1 VPAKQSVAQVPP
13 TADALPS
20 PQAAQSAPSAEDSP
34 AGQSVHADPAV
45 DVLPAGHFVHA
56 PPAPSDVSFAEQFT
70 QFLMAVSVPFTVPA
84 GQFVSH
90 VPPAI
95 DALPSPQAAHAPPAP
110 SEVSPIAQSVHAPP
124 AVDVL
129 PAGHFV
135 HAPPAPSDVSFVEQ
149 SAHAV
154 PAAVFDLPTG
164 HLVHIIDFTV
174 ACSDPIGHLVHSVA
188 SVVVEN
194 SCTGQSVQVP
204 ALSYCPTS
212 HAFKFLLINIINKY
226 ARFVFIFN
234 KMNFIYLLTY

>member
-1 VPAKQSVAQVPP
+1 MPTGQFVSHVPP
-13 TADALPS
+13 AIDTLPS
-20 PQAAQSAPSAEDSP
+20 SQAA
-34 AGQSVHADPAV
+34 HAA
-45 DVLPAGHFVHA
+45 
-56 PPAPSDVSFAEQFT
+56 PAPSEVVPIAQST
-70 QFLMAVSVPFTVPA
+70 QFLMKSDSPFTVPA

-95 DALPSPQAAHAPPAP
+95 DALPASHAAHAAPATD
-110 SEVSPIAQSVHAPP
+110 VSPIAQSVHAPP

-135 HAPPAPSDVSFVEQ
+135 HAPPAPSDVSFAKQ
-149 SAHAV
+149 FAHTV

-174 ACSDPIGHLVHSVA
+174 ACSDPIGHLVHAVA

-226 ARFVFIFN
+226 ARFVFIF
-234 KMNFIYLLTY
+234 Y

>member
-1 VPAKQSVAQVPP
+1 MPAKQSAAQVPP
-13 TADALPS
+13 TADAVL
-20 PQAAQSAPSAEDSP
+20 AA
-34 AGQSVHADPAV
+34 
-45 DVLPAGHFVHA
+45 
-56 PPAPSDVSFAEQFT
+56 
-70 QFLMAVSVPFTVPA
+70 
-84 GQFVSH
+84 
-90 VPPAI
+90 
-95 DALPSPQAAHAPPAP
+95 QAAHAPPAP
-110 SEVSPIAQSVHAPP
+110 SELSPAGQSVHAPP

-135 HAPPAPSDVSFVEQ
+135 HAPPAPSDVSFAKQ
-149 SAHAV
+149 FAHTV

-174 ACSDPIGHLVHSVA
+174 ACSDPIGHLVHAVA

-234 KMNFIYLLTY
+234 KMNFIYLNVLEKQNKFFLKRTFDVF